1 MPLSGTHLWS
11 GRAERGRSRI
21 PGAADH
27 ARSKQQITCIPR
39 SVAHAD
45 PAGFV
50 EPSGRMQIIDK
61 VQRAP
66 ELLLAIKAVVDADP
80 TPGKFLL
87 TGSARVLAMRG
98 VADSLPGRTE
108 SIELWPLSQGENDGT
123 RDDFADAVFEQ
134 GPGLHHESDLTR
146 ADYFVDSGIAANLL
160 AQDSASLRRPDAP
173 LGGLLEGFVQWRSP
187 ASCPG
192 HTTAQKCSTT
202 APVTTSK

>member
-11 GRAERGRSRI
+11 GRSERGRSRI

-50 EPSGRMQIIDK
+50 EPSGRIQIIDK

-108 SIELWPLSQGENDGT
+108 SIELWPLSQGEIDGT
-123 RDDFADAVFEQ
+123 RDDFADTVFEQ
-134 GPGLHHESDLTR
+134 GRTSTTSRTSP
-146 ADYFVDSGIAANLL
+146 DYFMDSGITSNLL

-173 LGGLLEGFVQWRSP
+173 LGGLLEGFIQWRSP

>member
-11 GRAERGRSRI
+11 GRSERGRSRI

-108 SIELWPLSQGENDGT
+108 SIELWPLSQGETDGT
-123 RDDFADAVFEQ
+123 RDDFADAVSEQ
-134 GPGLHHESDLTR
+134 GRT
-146 ADYFVDSGIAANLL
+146 
-160 AQDSASLRRPDAP
+160 
-173 LGGLLEGFVQWRSP
+173 
-187 ASCPG
+187 
-192 HTTAQKCSTT
+192 STT
-202 APVTTSK
+202 SRT